1 MTYDENPA
9 QWTVL
14 RSQIHIQRFELCPP
28 ELPVLEGARATFS
41 PHEDPGT
48 WKCLYVWRN
57 THFRSF
63 MFSKLDGFENA
74 SSLSFRVLVLAAPP
88 PAPRHQLEATTKL
101 IHSPSLSLPFQLA
114 SLPPGGHSISPVLSS
129 QTLGETREIIMKR
142 QSEQMLLLVS
152 KRGGCRE
159 NGQGSWN

>member
-14 RSQIHIQRFELCPP
+14 RSQIHKQRFELCPP

-63 MFSKLDGFENA
+63 MFSKLDGFKNA
-74 SSLSFRVLVLAAPP
+74 CSLSFRVLVLAAPP
-88 PAPRHQLEATTKL
+88 PAPTPSVGGNDKAY
-101 IHSPSLSLPFQLA
+101 SLSKSFSSFPACLPTTWRPL
-114 SLPPGGHSISPVLSS
+114 HLSCPFIPNS
-129 QTLGETREIIMKR
+129 GQDKRDNNETPKR
-142 QSEQMLLLVS
+142 TNAAA
-152 KRGGCRE
+152 C
-159 NGQGSWN
+159 